1 MSETSTIFPL
11 TQKSLKDLVDGN
23 IKAVNSETSY
33 LVDELIKTK
42 EYLSQNIPKLQ
53 QLQKDTES
61 LAKEIELMNYRF
73 RTLQV
78 DLRNIWPTPR
88 ISTEELRNP
97 KVIS

>member
-11 TQKSLKDLVDGN
+11 TQESLKDLVDGT

-88 ISTEELRNP
+88 ISPEEIRNP
-97 KVIS
+97 KIIS

>member
-11 TQKSLKDLVDGN
+11 TQESLKDLVDGN

-78 DLRNIWPTPR
+78 DLRNIWPTPP

>member
-11 TQKSLKDLVDGN
+11 TQESLKDLVDGN

-78 DLRNIWPTPR
+78 DLRNIWPTPP
-88 ISTEELRNP
+88 ISPEEIRNP